1 MAGKYIETDTRFYK
15 RLLVIAVP
23 VILQSLITTGV
34 NLVDNIMLGQLTET
48 ALSGSTQ
55 ANQFITLYTFV
66 TMGIS
71 MGASVLS
78 SRYWGARD
86 LVSLK
91 KVITIALRFSL
102 ALALCFTAANVFFPQ
117 YIMSLYFQPD
127 AVGEIAAGVTYLR
140 WSTGCFVLMAI
151 SLVLTNILRSMSL
164 SAVPLLASA
173 CAFGINIG
181 ANYVLIFGKLGFP
194 AMGVAGADISCPY
207 CGDRRNHGF
216 FLQKSAPSLSAQGY
230 FAPVQGSRY
239 GISAYQ
245 RAGYAFR

>member
-117 YIMSLYFQPD
+117 YIMLSL
-127 AVGEIAAGVTYLR
+127 IH
-140 WSTGCFVLMAI
+140 I
-151 SLVLTNILRSMSL
+151 
-164 SAVPLLASA
+164 
-173 CAFGINIG
+173 
-181 ANYVLIFGKLGFP
+181 
-194 AMGVAGADISCPY
+194 
-207 CGDRRNHGF
+207 
-216 FLQKSAPSLSAQGY
+216 
-230 FAPVQGSRY
+230 
-239 GISAYQ
+239 
-245 RAGYAFR
+245 

>member
-1 MAGKYIETDTRFYK
+1 M
-15 RLLVIAVP
+15 IAVP

-91 KVITIALRFSL
+91 KR
-102 ALALCFTAANVFFPQ
+102 P
-117 YIMSLYFQPD
+117 
-127 AVGEIAAGVTYLR
+127 
-140 WSTGCFVLMAI
+140 
-151 SLVLTNILRSMSL
+151 
-164 SAVPLLASA
+164 
-173 CAFGINIG
+173 
-181 ANYVLIFGKLGFP
+181 
-194 AMGVAGADISCPY
+194 
-207 CGDRRNHGF
+207 RRNNPLSGF
-216 FLQKSAPSLSAQGY
+216 
-230 FAPVQGSRY
+230 
-239 GISAYQ
+239 
-245 RAGYAFR
+245 

>member
-1 MAGKYIETDTRFYK
+1 M
-15 RLLVIAVP
+15 IAVP

-102 ALALCFTAANVFFPQ
+102 ALALCSFR
-117 YIMSLYFQPD
+117 S
-127 AVGEIAAGVTYLR
+127 
-140 WSTGCFVLMAI
+140 I
-151 SLVLTNILRSMSL
+151 S
-164 SAVPLLASA
+164 
-173 CAFGINIG
+173 
-181 ANYVLIFGKLGFP
+181 
-194 AMGVAGADISCPY
+194 
-207 CGDRRNHGF
+207 
-216 FLQKSAPSLSAQGY
+216 
-230 FAPVQGSRY
+230 
-239 GISAYQ
+239 
-245 RAGYAFR
+245 

>member
-78 SRYWGARD
+78 SRYWARGSCFSEKD
-86 LVSLK
+86 HHHCTAV
-91 KVITIALRFSL
+91 SL
-102 ALALCFTAANVFFPQ
+102 ALALC
-117 YIMSLYFQPD
+117 L
-127 AVGEIAAGVTYLR
+127 LR
-140 WSTGCFVLMAI
+140 RMCSFRSI
-151 SLVLTNILRSMSL
+151 S
-164 SAVPLLASA
+164 
-173 CAFGINIG
+173 
-181 ANYVLIFGKLGFP
+181 
-194 AMGVAGADISCPY
+194 
-207 CGDRRNHGF
+207 
-216 FLQKSAPSLSAQGY
+216 
-230 FAPVQGSRY
+230 
-239 GISAYQ
+239 
-245 RAGYAFR
+245 